1 MNFTLSTTCLGG
13 PLVRRLQAAAHAGFD
28 GIEFFW
34 RDCRDSGLSMR
45 EIGNVTR
52 DLGLRVE
59 TLQPIRGYEGDRGS
73 IREASEAAAVRI
85 MEDALELGAPKVGLC
100 ANEKDGASGIADAV
114 EEIRE
119 IADSAQRL
127 GLDLAFEALT
137 WSAQIKDLSQAWEV
151 VRRANRGNL
160 GVVIDSFHIG
170 ARNNDPMQ
178 IHAIPAS
185 KMSMLQVSNT
195 SMPPGMPWIE
205 ISRHHR
211 SLPDEGYFP
220 VAEVVACSLDSG
232 YEGSITVEIFSDSFR
247 QRDAFSVAKDCYNSV
262 HRIIDRYH
270 ARHQAPGH

>member
-1 MNFTLSTTCLGG
+1 MKLTLATTCLAG
-13 PLVRRLQAAAHAGFD
+13 PLVRRLQAAAHAGFG

-73 IREASEAAAVRI
+73 IREASEAAALQI

-100 ANEKDGASGIADAV
+100 ANEKESASGIEDAI

-119 IADSAQRL
+119 LADSAQQL
-127 GLDLAFEALT
+127 GLELAFEALT
-137 WSAQIKDLSQAWEV
+137 WSTQIKDLSQAWEV

-160 GVVIDSFHIG
+160 GLVIDSFHIG
-170 ARNNDPMQ
+170 ARGNDPHL
-178 IHAIPAS
+178 IRSIPPA
-185 KMSMLQVSNT
+185 KISMLQVSNAAANP
-195 SMPPGMPWIE
+195 SLPWIE

-211 SLPDEGYFP
+211 SLPDDGAFP
-220 VAEVVACSLDSG
+220 VADIVACSLDTG
-232 YEGSITVEIFSDSFR
+232 YDGAISVEIFSDAFR
-247 QRDAFSVAKDCYNSV
+247 QRDAFPVAVECHASLR
-262 HRIIDRYH
+262 RIVD
-270 ARHQAPGH
+270 AQ